1 VRVRFV
7 LTDVFSERPF
17 SGNQLCVVPEPGG
30 LNPVTMQTL
39 AAEIGFSET
48 TFVTSADADR
58 YSMRIFTPTAE
69 LPFAG
74 HPTLGTA
81 YVLASAGRITS
92 PAVQEVEAGEFHV
105 TVDLAGR
112 SAAVRQ
118 LPPVFGVEATD
129 LRSVAEAV
137 GISHRD
143 LHPDLPPQVVGTG
156 LNYLIVPVTTP
167 TAVAQAVRNDRALP
181 RLLNAA
187 RAHGAYLFAVTD
199 GGGVKARMFP
209 ADAHHGVGEDAATG
223 SAAGPLGAYLAARGL
238 AGMPGTVAI
247 SQGEE
252 IQRPSTLHVAAEQDG
267 EGEWSVV
274 VGGGVFIVGDGAFE
288 L

>member
-1 VRVRFV
+1 MRVPFV
-7 LTDVFSERPF
+7 LVDVFSERPF
-17 SGNQLCVVPEPGG
+17 SGNQLCVVPDPGG
-30 LNPVTMQTL
+30 LNAVTMQTL

-48 TFVTSADADR
+48 TFVTAADGDR
-58 YSMRIFTPTAE
+58 YSMRIFTPTTE

-81 YVLASAGRITS
+81 YALVSAGRITS
-92 PAVQEVEAGEFHV
+92 PATQEVASGEFHV

-118 LPPVFGVEATD
+118 HAPVFGVEATD
-129 LRSVAEAV
+129 LTSVAEAV
-137 GISHRD
+137 GISRRD
-143 LHPDLPPQVVGTG
+143 LTPDLPPQIVGTG
-156 LNYLIVPVTTP
+156 LDYLIVPVASV
-167 TAVAQAVRNDRALP
+167 TAVAQAVRDDRALP

-187 RAHGAYLFAVTD
+187 RAEGVYLFAITD
-199 GGGVKARMFP
+199 GGGIKARMF
-209 ADAHHGVGEDAATG
+209 DGDLGIGEDAATG

-238 AGMPGTVAI
+238 AGMPGSIAI

-252 IQRPSTLHVAAEQDG
+252 IQRPSTLHVTVDRDADG
-267 EGEWSVV
+267 EWAVV
-274 VGGGVFIVGDGAFE
+274 VGGGVFIVGQGAFE

>member
-1 VRVRFV
+1 MRIPFV
-7 LTDVFSERPF
+7 LADVFSQRPF
-17 SGNQLCVVPEPGG
+17 SGNQLCVVPDSAG
-30 LNPVTMQTL
+30 LNAVTMQTL
-39 AAEIGFSET
+39 AAEIGFAESA
-48 TFVTSADADR
+48 FVTSADGDR
-58 YSMRIFTPTAE
+58 YAMRIFTPTAE
-69 LPFAG
+69 IPFAG

-81 YVLASAGRITS
+81 YALASAGRITS
-92 PAVQEVEAGEFHV
+92 PAIQEVAAGEFHV
-105 TVDLAGR
+105 TVDLPGR

-143 LHPDLPPQVVGTG
+143 LHPDRPPQVVGTG
-156 LNYLIVPVTTP
+156 LTYLLVPVTTP
-167 TAVAQAVRNDRALP
+167 TAVAQAARDDRTLP

-187 RAHGAYLFAVTD
+187 GAHGAYLFSVTGD
-199 GGGVKARMFP
+199 DGVKARMFP
-209 ADAHHGVGEDAATG
+209 ADAHFGSGEDAATG

-238 AGMPGTVAI
+238 AGMPGSVAI

-252 IQRPSTLHVAAEQDG
+252 IRRPSTLLVTAGQADDG
-267 EGEWSVV
+267 AWSII